1 MAEAHCPASCG
12 ELLQGWIL
20 GGEKLVSCPINW
32 YSYVSVEE
40 GVPLGLERSRM
51 RQMLEQVLK
60 HLDIVPEATG
70 MLRIEYESTI
80 PVGKGLAS
88 STADIAATAQATA
101 RFYGHEL
108 SPETLAELC
117 VAVEPTDSTLFSSLT
132 LFDHQTAETQIS
144 LGWAP
149 DLKLLLLES
158 PDVVLTEDFH
168 KRDRRAALLAREFL
182 LAQAW
187 KQLTAACELQDPQ
200 RLGEAATLSAIAS
213 QDLLPKPG
221 FSELRALAD
230 KGKIYGLN
238 VAHSGSVAGLIY
250 DDTLH
255 DKDFIYDWIQRHQ
268 LDRFYPQVHEVS
280 MAPGG
285 VR

>member
-40 GVPLGLERSRM
+40 GVPLGLERPRM
-51 RQMLEQVLK
+51 RQMLERVLK

-117 VAVEPTDSTLFSSLT
+117 VVVEPTDSTLFSSLT

-168 KRDRRAALLAREFL
+168 KRDRRAALLAREPL

-187 KQLTAACELQDPQ
+187 KLLTAACEQQDPQ

-221 FSELRALAD
+221 FSELHALAD

>member
-32 YSYVSVEE
+32 FSYVSVTED
-40 GVPLGLERSRM
+40 VPLGLERPRM
-51 RQMLEQVLK
+51 RQMLERVLK

-70 MLRIEYESTI
+70 MLRIEYDSTI

-108 SPETLAELC
+108 SPETLAALC
-117 VAVEPTDSTLFSSLT
+117 VSVEPTDSTFFSSLT
-132 LFDHQTAETQIS
+132 LFDHQTAGTQIS

-149 DLKLLLLES
+149 DLKILLLES
-158 PDVVLTEDFH
+158 PDIVLTEDFH
-168 KRDRRAALLAREFL
+168 KRDRRAALLARETQL
-182 LAQAW
+182 EQAW
-187 KQLTAACELQDPQ
+187 QYLSTACEQQSPQ

-213 QDLLPKPG
+213 QDLLPKHG
-221 FSELRALAD
+221 FNELLELAEQN
-230 KGKIYGLN
+230 KIYGLN
-238 VAHSGSVAGLIY
+238 VAHSGSVIGLIY
-250 DDTLH
+250 DDTQH
-255 DKDFIYDWIQRHQ
+255 DKDFIYDWIQHHQ
-268 LDRFYPQVHEVS
+268 LDKFYPQVHEVC
-280 MAPGG
+280 MTPGG

>member
-1 MAEAHCPASCG
+1 
-12 ELLQGWIL
+12 
-20 GGEKLVSCPINW
+20 
-32 YSYVSVEE
+32 
-40 GVPLGLERSRM
+40 M
-51 RQMLEQVLK
+51 RQMLERVLK

-168 KRDRRAALLAREFL
+168 KRDRRAALLAREPL

-187 KQLTAACELQDPQ
+187 KLLTAACEQQDPQ

-221 FSELRALAD
+221 FSELHALAD